1 MTDSEFFE
9 KDQAT
14 RISTKTLY
22 GLMAQSKTYADRI
35 ELGRG
40 DPDMDTPP
48 HIVAAV
54 KRASEQPLRTE
65 NPVEGILPLRQ
76 AIAARLRRVNGIDAD
91 PETEVVVTNGGQQAV
106 FTMVQ
111 SVLGAGDEILTP
123 DPNYNSY
130 RDAVLFAGAKRAIVP
145 TYVEEDFRVVPERME
160 AAINEHTRAMLL
172 ASPNNPTGA
181 VIAPQDM
188 RALVQI
194 AIEHDLIII
203 ADDIY
208 DRFVYNDVEHVSPA
222 SLPGAKERTL
232 TLNAVSKQYSMCG
245 WRLGWIAGP
254 ADLMQVVRN
263 TKAAVTTATP
273 IMAQEGALAALT
285 GPDDCIEEM
294 YQVYVRR
301 RQVVMSGLRR
311 LGFDFGAPQGG
322 QFVFVDI
329 SRMNMSSID
338 FVRWVLEKCHV
349 LVYPGGAFGHAYDH
363 FIRITFLQPEDV
375 LAEAFDRME
384 KLITERKPA

>member
-1 MTDSEFFE
+1 MMSESKFFE

-40 DPDMDTPP
+40 DPDLDTPP

-54 KRASEQPLRTE
+54 KRASRRPLRTE
-65 NPVEGILPLRQ
+65 NPVEGILPLRE
-76 AIAARLRRVNGIDAD
+76 AIAARLARVNGIDVD
-91 PETEVVVTNGGQQAV
+91 PENEVVVTNGGQQAV
-106 FTMVQ
+106 FIMVQ
-111 SVLGAGDEILTP
+111 SVLSAGDEILTP

-130 RDAVLFAGAKRAIVP
+130 RDAILFAGAKRAIVP
-145 TYVEEDFRVVPERME
+145 THVEEDFRVVPERVE
-160 AAINEHTRAMLL
+160 AAINERTQALLL

-181 VIAPQDM
+181 VIGRQDM
-188 RALVQI
+188 EALVQI
-194 AIEHDLIII
+194 AIDHDLVIL

-208 DRFVYNDVEHVSPA
+208 DRFVYNTVEHVSPA

-254 ADLMQVVRN
+254 ADLTEVVRN

-273 IMAQEGALAALT
+273 IMAQEGALAALN

-294 YQVYVRR
+294 YRVYVRR
-301 RQVVMSGLRR
+301 RQVVMDGLKR
-311 LGFDFGAPQGG
+311 LGFAYGEPQGG

-329 SRMNMSSID
+329 SSMDMSSID
-338 FVRWVLEKCHV
+338 FVRWVLEECHV

-384 KLITERKPA
+384 NLITKG